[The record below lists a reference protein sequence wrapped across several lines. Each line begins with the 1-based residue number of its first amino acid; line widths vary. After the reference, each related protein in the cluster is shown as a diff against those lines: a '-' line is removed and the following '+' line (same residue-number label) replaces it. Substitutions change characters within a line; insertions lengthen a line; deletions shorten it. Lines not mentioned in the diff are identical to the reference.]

1 MRKLE
6 YIYNKIKNIQNIEIL
21 ELGVQNG
28 LSTKMFLK
36 VCNDNNGNL
45 ISVDINDCSNV
56 SDDKKW
62 KFIHSNDDNFNLIN
76 PHIKKSLDLI
86 FIDSLHEP
94 EHVQKVFYNY
104 YEKLKKNG
112 ICIIDDIS
120 WLPYTKDSWR
130 DNDFVERINRLT
142 FEKILEISIVNKEN
156 FTLEFFF
163 EDSGFAIITKNTN
176 NTLNAAR
183 KIPNR
188 LFSFKN
194 LLKKIYSPKPK
205 N

>member
-1 MRKLE
+1 M
-6 YIYNKIKNIQNIEIL
+6 
-21 ELGVQNG
+21 
-28 LSTKMFLK
+28 
-36 VCNDNNGNL
+36 
-45 ISVDINDCSNV
+45 
-56 SDDKKW
+56 
-62 KFIHSNDDNFNLIN
+62 
-76 PHIKKSLDLI
+76 
-86 FIDSLHEP
+86 
-94 EHVQKVFYNY
+94 
-104 YEKLKKNG
+104 
-112 ICIIDDIS
+112 CIIDDIS